1 MTYAEITEAL
11 HARKCVST
19 VAALDYAVE
28 LEKTSLHENTTK
40 YKLRDGGRAAREAA
54 REFYAEDIT
63 RLLNEPEVLTP
74 DKLLSHRRI
83 AIAWAVAEVLRTN
96 GKE

>member
-40 YKLRDGGRAAREAA
+40 YKLRDGGHAARAAA
-54 REFYAEDIT
+54 RDFYAEDIT
-63 RLLNEPEVLTP
+63 HLLGDPQQPTPERVLN
-74 DKLLSHRRI
+74 SRRF
-83 AIAWAVAEVLRTN
+83 AVAWAVAEVLRTT
-96 GKE
+96 